1 MSSGEFA
8 ESGAGQYLQS
18 LREHFDGAVLADMLC
33 YLRLQSE
40 LSLRVK
46 GVLLLRE
53 SGFPVKKDGEVREKL
68 SELRYLR
75 GSMGKTGE
83 LALAPLLRDVWQLHM
98 LE

>member
-1 MSSGEFA
+1 MRGRGGRDL
-8 ESGAGQYLQS
+8 GAHP
-18 LREHFDGAVLADMLC
+18 REHLRPRLIEDGVEQSGLSSEITHQ
-33 YLRLQSE
+33 LRLRTAR
-40 LSLRVK
+40 LPR
-46 GVLLLRE
+46 
-53 SGFPVKKDGEVREKL
+53 KKDGEVREKL